1 MANFGGP
8 DAASAG
14 LVVQAYEKRA
24 ARKQADKE
32 LMVNS
37 LFKGAALVQGAQEL
51 ELKKAKDIRDAELD
65 SKRLEKE
72 IVELNIK
79 NRELVVA
86 NSAGTFFKII
96 SDGIKNGG
104 DFFKKWSALQAA
116 AAAEEQSK
124 KGTP

>member
-8 DAASAG
+8 DANSANM
-14 LVVQAYEKRA
+14 VVQAFNKRKDD
-24 ARKQADKE
+24 R
-32 LMVNS
+32 LNS
-37 LFKGAALVQGAQEL
+37 IRDLGKGIESGVRTYLSAKEL

-79 NRELVVA
+79 NRELDVA
-86 NSAGTFFKII
+86 NRAGTFFKII
-96 SDGIKNGG
+96 GDGIKNGG

-116 AAAEEQSK
+116 AAAEEQ
-124 KGTP
+124 